1 MKVRSIE
8 DVAAEEGYWVGV
20 VTAAMLLGFALGII
34 PTGASVRRIVVS
46 CGLIALGGIAAAAA
60 RGHLAAQRR
69 KDDRT
74 PAPPIGPL
82 PPATTATEQLI
93 LEVRRI
99 ETKDWTAGQI
109 RIWSPPDEHS
119 G

>member
-1 MKVRSIE
+1 MKRSDPE
-8 DVAAEEGYWVGV
+8 DVAADEGYWVGT

-69 KDDRT
+69 KDDQT
-74 PAPPIGPL
+74 PHRRSGRCHGPP
-82 PPATTATEQLI
+82 
-93 LEVRRI
+93 R
-99 ETKDWTAGQI
+99 
-109 RIWSPPDEHS
+109 SPED
-119 G
+119 